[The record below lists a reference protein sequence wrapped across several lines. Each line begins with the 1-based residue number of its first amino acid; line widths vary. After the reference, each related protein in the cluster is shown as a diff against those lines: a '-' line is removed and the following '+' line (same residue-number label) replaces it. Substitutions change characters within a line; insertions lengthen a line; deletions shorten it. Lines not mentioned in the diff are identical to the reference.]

1 MFAAV
6 TKSENGYKMLN
17 CVKPLSY
24 IRVKEIFIEAVA
36 SKVIVDDIKKYGLYS
51 LRSGLSFAGFRI
63 GIFKDNDD
71 GGRNWRKTATLRTHL
86 QTV

>member
-6 TKSENGYKMLN
+6 TKSENGYKILN

-51 LRSGLSFAGFRI
+51 LRSSGAMASVVR
-63 GIFKDNDD
+63 GIPDRHF
-71 GGRNWRKTATLRTHL
+71 
-86 QTV
+86 